1 VTSVSSETVLG
12 QITSVFGIQGW
23 VKVYSYTEPLDNIF
37 QYPVW
42 ILAGTGAS
50 KRCRLSKGR
59 WHGKTL
65 LAKLDGVDD
74 RDQAAQLC
82 GSEIRIATEDLPPL
96 EEGEYYWYQLEG
108 LRVVTSDDQDLGV
121 VDHLIETGSNDVLVI
136 EPDSGSIDGRQR
148 LIPFLPD
155 QSIESVQL
163 ESGVVVVNWDP
174 DF

>member
-1 VTSVSSETVLG
+1 MTSVSSETVLG

-23 VKVYSYTEPLDNIF
+23 VKVYSYTEPLDNIL

-42 ILAGTGAS
+42 IMAGAGAS
-50 KRCRLSKGR
+50 RRYKLVRGR
-59 WHGKTL
+59 WHGKAL
-65 LAKLDGVDD
+65 LAKLEGVDD
-74 RDQAAQLC
+74 RDQAATLC

-108 LRVVTSDDQDLGV
+108 LRVITADDQDLGV
-121 VDHLIETGSNDVLVI
+121 VDHLIETGSNDVLVV

-148 LIPFLPD
+148 LIPFLPE

-163 ESGVVVVNWDP
+163 ESGVVVVNWVP
-174 DF
+174 EF

>member
-1 VTSVSSETVLG
+1 M
-12 QITSVFGIQGW
+12 
-23 VKVYSYTEPLDNIF
+23 
-37 QYPVW
+37 
-42 ILAGTGAS
+42 
-50 KRCRLSKGR
+50 
-59 WHGKTL
+59 
-65 LAKLDGVDD
+65 
-74 RDQAAQLC
+74 
-82 GSEIRIATEDLPPL
+82 
-96 EEGEYYWYQLEG
+96 
-108 LRVVTSDDQDLGV
+108 VTSDDQDLGV

>member
-1 VTSVSSETVLG
+1 MTSVSSETVLG
-12 QITSVFGIQGW
+12 QITSVFGVQGW

-37 QYPVW
+37 QYPFW
-42 ILAGTGAS
+42 NLAGTGTS
-50 KRCRLSKGR
+50 KRYRLLNGR

-82 GSEIRIATEDLPPL
+82 GNEIRVATEDLPPL
-96 EEGEYYWYQLEG
+96 DEGEYYWYQLEG
-108 LRVVTSDDQDLGV
+108 LRVVTFDNQDLGV
-121 VDHLIETGSNDVLVI
+121 VDHLIETGSNDVLVV
-136 EPDSGSIDGRQR
+136 EPDPGSIDGRQR
-148 LIPFLPD
+148 LIPFLPG
-155 QSIESVQL
+155 QSIEAVQL